1 MRTPGAASASAMS
14 CSSAV
19 MRLTRTP
26 AGRSTLKSVT
36 VGPATQPTTSAMM
49 AKLSSVSWRQ
59 AAVSVSSASV
69 ALSFLADVLVA
80 RMSKGGSS
88 KPSAGRGVA
97 SGVAEEDGALGE
109 EAFFSASAAAR
120 ARPSLR
126 VRGCSTA
133 SGASK
138 GARRPP
144 MTCVSSE
151 DEGCFG
157 LPFAS
162 SPAAAPSPRRPFLA
176 RGSTLVGAAPSPAV
190 SGTKPPASPA
200 FFTRA

>member
-1 MRTPGAASASAMS
+1 
-14 CSSAV
+14 

-26 AGRSTLKSVT
+26 AGRSTLNSVT

-49 AKLSSVSWRQ
+49 VKLSSVSWRQ

-97 SGVAEEDGALGE
+97 SGVAADDALGE
-109 EAFFSASAAAR
+109 GAFFSASAAAR

-126 VRGCSTA
+126 VRGCLLYTS
-133 SGASK
+133 
-138 GARRPP
+138 R
-144 MTCVSSE
+144 CV
-151 DEGCFG
+151 
-157 LPFAS
+157 
-162 SPAAAPSPRRPFLA
+162 
-176 RGSTLVGAAPSPAV
+176 
-190 SGTKPPASPA
+190 
-200 FFTRA
+200 